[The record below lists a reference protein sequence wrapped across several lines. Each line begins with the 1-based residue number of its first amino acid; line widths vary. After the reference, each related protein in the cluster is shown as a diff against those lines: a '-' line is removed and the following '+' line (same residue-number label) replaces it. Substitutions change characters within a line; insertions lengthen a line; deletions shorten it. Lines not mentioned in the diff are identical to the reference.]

1 MAKPHRHGGAGTSH
15 VRDSDDRMQF
25 SVSALQQAR
34 TVIAAILLMLHWA
47 APSLRSFDPLPG
59 LGDTTPAYST
69 ALNSAAAGTLP
80 RALARIQSFDSSAAK
95 PGRQF
100 WRGSGADVALSPA
113 PFDLG
118 LPAAPALPDFVI
130 AGQHAPRAAHPFDAR
145 APPLA

>member
-1 MAKPHRHGGAGTSH
+1 MHDANSRQP
-15 VRDSDDRMQF
+15 F
-25 SVSALQQAR
+25 SVSALQRAR

-69 ALNSAAAGTLP
+69 ALNSAVAGTLP
-80 RALARIQSFDSSAAK
+80 RGLARLQSLESSAAK

-100 WRGSGADVALSPA
+100 WHGSSPNAAPA
-113 PFDLG
+113 PDRFGIDA
-118 LPAAPALPDFVI
+118 PNPPALPDISV
-130 AGQHAPRAAHPFDAR
+130 AQWPASQPAHSFDAR